1 MATLPLPETDEYAPA
16 FAGYVGRLARSE
28 DVLAVLADQLEQI
41 PELARRFGEARGD
54 YRYAPGKWSI
64 KELIGHLSDSERI
77 FAYRALR
84 IARGD
89 GTPLAGFDE
98 QSYAPEMKA
107 EARTLADM
115 VDEWR
120 DVRRATLSLFRGL
133 PAAAWTRRGTANGQA
148 MSTRAAA
155 WVIAGHTRHHA
166 AVLQERYAG

>member
-1 MATLPLPETDEYAPA
+1 MTTVPAPETDEYAPG
-16 FAGYVGRLARSE
+16 FAGYVGHLARSE
-28 DVLAVLADQLEQI
+28 DVLAVLDRQLEEI
-41 PELARRFGEARGD
+41 AALASRFGEARGE
-54 YRYAPGKWSI
+54 YRYAPGKWSV
-64 KELIGHLSDSERI
+64 KEVIGHLSDSERV

-89 GTPLAGFDE
+89 ETPLAGFDE
-98 QSYAPEMKA
+98 QEYAPEMHA
-107 EARTLADM
+107 EGRTLAGL

-133 PAAAWTRRGTANGQA
+133 PALAWTRRGTANGQS

-166 AVLQERYAG
+166 AVLQERYTG